1 MSASAVD
8 LRFMRRALQLARR
21 GAGRVSPNPMVGA
34 VVVRDGQIVGE
45 GYHLY
50 EKRHHAE
57 VVALDRAGDRA
68 RGAALYVTL
77 EPCAHWGR
85 TPPCME
91 RVVEAGIR
99 EVFVAVTDPSPQ
111 VAGKGL
117 HYLRSRGIR
126 VHEGLCGEEAL
137 RLNEAFFFFVRH
149 RRPFCLLKL
158 ALTLDGRIAAPGGDS
173 KWITG
178 EKARRHVHRHRFLY
192 DAVLVGI
199 ETVLTDDPSLDVR
212 WRSRKRIRKVVLDSR
227 LRTPANSRLFQSGDP
242 VWIFHSCPRPPDS
255 PLADRARLV
264 QVPQEGP
271 FLSWPAVLES
281 LGGDSINSLIVEGG
295 GRVAGSSLQAGVI
308 QRIHFYYGPK
318 ILGSRGIPGVGELQV
333 SRLADA
339 LSVSSLKV
347 RRLGRDFLLDGSLSP
362 S

>member
-1 MSASAVD
+1 MSASAAD
-8 LRFMRRALQLARR
+8 IQFMRRALQLARR

-50 EKRHHAE
+50 QKLHHAE
-57 VVALDRAGDRA
+57 VVALEQAGSRA
-68 RGAALYVTL
+68 RGATLYVTL

-99 EVFVAVTDPSPQ
+99 EIFVAVTDPSPQ
-111 VAGKGL
+111 VAGKGVQ
-117 HYLRSRGIR
+117 YLRSRGIR
-126 VHEGLCGEEAL
+126 IHEGPCREQA
-137 RLNEAFFFFVRH
+137 RRINEAFFFFVQH

-192 DAVLVGI
+192 DAILVGI
-199 ETVLTDDPSLDVR
+199 ETVLADDPSLDVR
-212 WRSRKRIRKVVLDSR
+212 WRLRKRIRKVILDSQ
-227 LRTPANSRLFQSGDP
+227 LRTPVNSRLFQSGDP
-242 VWIFHSCPRPPDS
+242 VWIFHRCPCPPDS
-255 PLADRARLV
+255 PLAGRARLV
-264 QVPQEGP
+264 RVPRAGR

-281 LGGDSINSLIVEGG
+281 LGRDSITSLIIEGG

-308 QRIHFYYGPK
+308 QRLHFYYGPK
-318 ILGSRGIPGVGELQV
+318 ILGSRGVPGVAELKV

-339 LSVSSLKV
+339 LTVSGLKV
-347 RRLGRDFLLDGSLSP
+347 KRLGQDLFMEGNMG
-362 S
+362 